1 MTSAQV
7 VLAKTFALKD
17 IAVAFMYLS
26 RVAPD
31 ETIEQRHYVAK
42 HLAGLV

>member
-1 MTSAQV
+1 MSSLMTRSRSSRRSVGTTA
-7 VLAKTFALKD
+7 
-17 IAVAFMYLS
+17 YLS